1 MPPTPLDVERA
12 RVRDLMRYGPV
23 SAPCSVACLYYYIQK
38 AESPIDTSLAN
49 YRYYK
54 PRVKSQKQSI
64 SSNCA
69 PDVVPE
75 DCTNAGPVSMPALEE
90 PETPDSTQLLS
101 YDSTLTAF
109 AQLGACRLDCQRSFI
124 SLMDYESQY
133 ILAEATRSVSLLSQ
147 EECNP
152 GDEVY
157 LGPRILDLT
166 WGICPNTHV
175 TATPNFYVM
184 NDLSAIDSFKDRP
197 YV

>member
-1 MPPTPLDVERA
+1 MLPQQQAPLDVERA

-38 AESPIDTSLAN
+38 AEPPIDTSLAN

-54 PRVKSQKQSI
+54 PKVKSQKPSI

-75 DCTNAGPVSMPALEE
+75 DCTDGDPVSMPALEE
-90 PETPDSTQLLS
+90 PETPDS
-101 YDSTLTAF
+101 
-109 AQLGACRLDCQRSFI
+109 AQLF
-124 SLMDYESQY
+124 QY
-133 ILAEATRSVSLLSQ
+133 ILAKATRSVSLLSQ

-157 LGPRILDLT
+157 LGPRIMDLT
-166 WGICPNTHV
+166 WGVCPNTIQVFIVKDESLNISTAHV
-175 TATPNFYVM
+175 MATPNFYVM